1 MTTTVKPP
9 KLSTSL
15 HKYGLSFVEVRSL
28 AVAAHND
35 ARTLGERVWQYVSVS
50 ELLK

>member
-15 HKYGLSFVEVRSL
+15 HKYGLSFVEDRPL
-28 AVAAHND
+28 AAAAHND
-35 ARTLGERVWQYVSVS
+35 ARALEERVWQYVS
-50 ELLK
+50 ERLK